1 LGIHVELVS
10 QERKVFEDTD
20 VDMVVVPGSEGEM
33 GILPRHAPVLTTLGF
48 GELIVRKRGAEESFA
63 IYGGVIDIR
72 PGKVVVLADLAA
84 SSYTLDV
91 EAAEAAR
98 ERAVK
103 LIDQGLP
110 PDQNRSAVLELRK
123 ANLDLQISRKLKQ
136 RTPMLRIIEDNN
148 HSRDE
153 RA

>member
-20 VDMVVVPGSEGEM
+20 VDMVVAPGSEGEM

-48 GELIVRKRGAEESFA
+48 GELIVRKHGAEESFA

-98 ERAVK
+98 ERAEK